1 MKHSEVLS
9 IEANE
14 ILTLANQIKTEQ
26 KEAAKVREIERQ
38 QKVIDLLDTIAELHP
53 EKSNSI
59 FKELFKIAKAKDFK
73 ETFVYLIA
81 GTVNVCS
88 YDGKELVTFKQ
99 NGEISVNNLPFRKF
113 VELFGADFR
122 NMPKFSKGVI
132 RSEFLESETNL
143 MSSSS
148 ECFESWKTAFIERVK
163 TSGNYDTNL
172 GSIYKKKLEILAL
185 TTKNKTLKKPYSGKA
200 KK

>member
-1 MKHSEVLS
+1 MKTVETLDKEFILNS
-9 IEANE
+9 AKE
-14 ILTLANQIKTEQ
+14 IKNEQ
-26 KEAAKVREIERQ
+26 KEIAKLKELERQ

-113 VELFGADFR
+113 VELFGANFR

-132 RSEFLESETNL
+132 RSEFLESETNFAL
-143 MSSSS
+143 SSS

>member
-1 MKHSEVLS
+1 MKTVETLDKEFILNS
-9 IEANE
+9 AKE
-14 ILTLANQIKTEQ
+14 IKNEQ
-26 KEAAKVREIERQ
+26 KEIAKLKELERQ

-113 VELFGADFR
+113 VELFGANFR

-132 RSEFLESETNL
+132 RSEFLESETNFAL
-143 MSSSS
+143 SSS
-148 ECFESWKTAFIERVK
+148 ECFETWRTAFIERVK